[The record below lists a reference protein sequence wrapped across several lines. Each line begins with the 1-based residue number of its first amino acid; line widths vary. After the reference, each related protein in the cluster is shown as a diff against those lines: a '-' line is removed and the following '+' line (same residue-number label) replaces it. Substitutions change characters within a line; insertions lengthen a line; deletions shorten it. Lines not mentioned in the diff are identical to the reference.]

1 MGYSDTDYPDTAPE
15 DDITSFTFHTVRHS
29 PLPEIV
35 PQKENNLS
43 KKKDRFHKLFRTGLL
58 LAAIAIASIFL
69 YTRYQGST
77 LNRANL
83 IPAPKP
89 TAPNMAPQS
98 PQTLSPAFP
107 SASASA
113 QPSLASAL
121 DPNLQSPEANPTQL
135 PAKTQTEIAQ
145 LYQGKS
151 NPETSS
157 PANGTPTATP
167 APIANNVAPTAMQ
180 SPLAKAAATATPPP
194 TAHAA
199 PVPDP
204 VPAAAASGNNND
216 AEISQNY
223 EETSLNMQHL
233 DVALFPRDTHLQPQT
248 LRLNVPIVHEKR
260 LLSFTPN
267 DINEFSKIVARMQE
281 TRVKQIA
288 LQKEMREELADY
300 SALIQKGTPEAVL
313 NTDSPSL
320 ITNTNS
326 Q

>member
-1 MGYSDTDYPDTAPE
+1 MGYSDTDYPDTTAE
-15 DDITSFTFHTVRHS
+15 DDITSFPFHKLRHS
-29 PLPEIV
+29 PLPEMA
-35 PQKENNLS
+35 PEKENKSS
-43 KKKDRFHKLFRTGLL
+43 KKKGQKGRFHKPFRTGLL
-58 LAAIAIASIFL
+58 LAAIAIASVFF
-69 YTRYQGST
+69 YTRYQGSP
-77 LNRANL
+77 LDRANL

-89 TAPNMAPQS
+89 AA
-98 PQTLSPAFP
+98 QTLSPTFP
-107 SASASA
+107 SPSASA
-113 QPSLASAL
+113 QPAVASAL
-121 DPNLQSPEANPTQL
+121 DPDLHSPEGNPTQL

-151 NPETSS
+151 NPETSL
-157 PANGTPTATP
+157 PANGTPTATA
-167 APIANNVAPTAMQ
+167 APIANNVAPTATQ
-180 SPLAKAAATATPPP
+180 GPLAKVAATATPPP
-194 TAHAA
+194 TAHVA
-199 PVPDP
+199 PVANP
-204 VPAAAASGNNND
+204 VPAAAATAND
-216 AEISQNY
+216 SAISQKY

-281 TRVKQIA
+281 TRAKQIA
-288 LQKEMREELADY
+288 LQKQMREELADY
-300 SALIQKGTPEAVL
+300 NALIQKGTPEAVL